1 MPDSKK
7 KSSTPPPAN
16 LEIRPI
22 ELEDLAPIF
31 ALGERVFTADRWSNL
46 YRMWDEYEV
55 VNLFTS
61 DRDTCLV
68 AEADGELMGFALGSI
83 IEKRNSAWVYGYL
96 LWLAVDPETG
106 RQGVGSRLLARLTDV
121 FIAEGCRMMLF
132 DTETENEAA
141 VNFFRKA
148 GFGDEHEHV
157 YMSKNLTK
165 HPHYEKLRPPR
176 ARRGSSGSS
185 EGSK

>member
-1 MPDSKK
+1 MPDSKRK
-7 KSSTPPPAN
+7 KPVAN
-16 LEIRPI
+16 PQTLEIRPI
-22 ELEDLAPIF
+22 ELEDLAPIY

-55 VNLFTS
+55 VNHFTS

-68 AEADGELMGFALGSI
+68 AEVDGQLAGFALGSI

-96 LWLAVDPETG
+96 LWLAVDPEIC
-106 RQGVGSRLLARLTDV
+106 RQGTGSRLLARLTEI

-132 DTETENEAA
+132 DTETENAAA

-165 HPHYEKLRPPR
+165 HPSYEKLRPPR
-176 ARRGSSGSS
+176 AQRRSSASG
-185 EGSK
+185 EEPK